1 MSTFKQQLFLQF
13 ASQGLQA
20 SSVTFMNE
28 YQPKK
33 DNRFHYEGITYEIAP
48 PRLHENSI
56 EFEISSKVPQ
66 DDLSDRDDF
75 TTYFA
80 AIKEFLINDPKQPE
94 DIDLEN
100 IIHQDMDGD
109 ETKERD
115 YVRLVYRYHFA
126 DMYDDATI
134 STEMARAQ
142 QDPDAFAL
150 PALPNVNTL
159 AGRVVLHCVQRFM
172 HEESMIRMRRLIEAN
187 QEVRQG
193 FSKPAAR

>member
-13 ASQGLQA
+13 ANQGLHA
-20 SSVTFMNE
+20 SSAAFMNE

-33 DNRFHYEGITYEIAP
+33 DNRFNYEGITYEIAP

-56 EFEISSKVPQ
+56 EFEISSKIPQ
-66 DDLSDRDDF
+66 DELTGRDDF

-80 AIKEFLINDPKQPE
+80 AIKEFLIHDPKQPE

-100 IIHQDMDGD
+100 IIHQDMEGE

-115 YVRLVYRYHFA
+115 YVRLIYRYRFA
-126 DMYDDATI
+126 DMYDDATVAAEI
-134 STEMARAQ
+134 ARAR
-142 QDPDAFAL
+142 QDPDGSGL
-150 PALPNVNTL
+150 PAIPNVNTL
-159 AGRVVLHCVQRFM
+159 AGRVVLHCIQRFM
-172 HEESMIRMRRLIEAN
+172 REESTIRMRRLIEAN